1 MMQLA
6 AARKVLEDK
15 AMTKKWLRLDEEI
28 RYAFIQLIES
38 EDAKR
43 QCCAP
48 YDCMCHEQ
56 CDGVGNECHRCATL
70 SGLRKMTDGNGGGLY
85 WYALALVEVGE
96 DDMRREQF
104 AHARDLES
112 VGDYAAAERLLGAE

>member
-6 AARKVLEDK
+6 EARLTLEDK
-15 AMTKKWLRLDEEI
+15 SLTKKWLRLSEEI
-28 RYAFIQLIES
+28 RYAFIQQVEF

-56 CDGVGNECHRCATL
+56 CDGVGNECHKCATL
-70 SGLRKMTDGNGGGLY
+70 RGLRRMTDDIDGGMY
-85 WYALALVEVGE
+85 WYAMAMVEVG
-96 DDMRREQF
+96 DDDIRREQF